1 MKKFFCFNHRTVR
14 ASAITGRLTC
24 SAVSLETQP
33 DPREAKQ
40 NSTVRSEIVETL
52 KSFPLSIACFASALE
67 QHYAVHVL
75 TTKQCAQTGR
85 AVKFE
90 SCLHAVAAQR
100 PEDGHT
106 SLVEGHVHMNAGSG
120 QSSYPMPRERASQPP
135 TTWLQLD
142 QMTVFCNGKSLA
154 G

>member
-1 MKKFFCFNHRTVR
+1 
-14 ASAITGRLTC
+14 
-24 SAVSLETQP
+24 VSLETQP

-67 QHYAVHVL
+67 HYYAVHVL

-106 SLVEGHVHMNAGSG
+106 SLVEGHVHMNAGSLVRTG
-120 QSSYPMPRERASQPP
+120 LQDNPP
-135 TTWLQLD
+135 TRCLVKGHLSRQQLGY
-142 QMTVFCNGKSLA
+142 NSIN
-154 G
+154 